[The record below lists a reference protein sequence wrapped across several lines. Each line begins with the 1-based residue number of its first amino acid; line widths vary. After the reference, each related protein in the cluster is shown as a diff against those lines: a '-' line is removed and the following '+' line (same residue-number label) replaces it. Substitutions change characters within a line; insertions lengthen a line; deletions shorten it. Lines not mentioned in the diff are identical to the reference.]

1 MWHAAI
7 DYSEDMQEGWRIHC
21 MYACICIASLSPMVT
36 QGIGLSIDMGYDA
49 GLRMQQLSKRGGMV
63 VRDAV
68 VAVNSERWI
77 CKCIFQILA

>member
-7 DYSEDMQEGWRIHC
+7 LYSEDKQEGWCTHAFALLHYDI
-21 MYACICIASLSPMVT
+21 VT

>member
-1 MWHAAI
+1 MQPLTIRRICKKAGEYIACTHAFALLH
-7 DYSEDMQEGWRIHC
+7 SH
-21 MYACICIASLSPMVT
+21 MVT

-77 CKCIFQILA
+77 CKCICGASNLA